1 MKIKMMSDRV
11 VNGKPAKAGS
21 TVETNEKD
29 AKYLIQMGYAEVP
42 KAAEK
47 EPKK

>member
-1 MKIKMMSDRV
+1 MKSDRV
-11 VNGKPAKAGS
+11 VNGKPAQAGT

-42 KAAEK
+42 QVEEKPKA
-47 EPKK
+47 PKK